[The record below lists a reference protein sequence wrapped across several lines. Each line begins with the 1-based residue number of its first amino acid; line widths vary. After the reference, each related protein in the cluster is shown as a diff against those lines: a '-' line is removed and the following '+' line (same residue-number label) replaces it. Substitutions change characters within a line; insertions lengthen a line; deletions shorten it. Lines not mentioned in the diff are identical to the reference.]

1 MQKKKNKFKDPEK
14 YFFEQKWFKILC
26 VIGFYIFLYY
36 PFNGTFQIEK
46 KELISLNATVKEN
59 SKSGGRRNPIKIHF
73 QTNEY
78 SNRFG
83 IYAGGAYGRYTEI
96 NQSLIKNTKITIKI
110 HRDNLKKLK
119 IESEIIP
126 VYFLSDSTGII
137 FDEAEFNQG
146 ENSRDRNINIFF
158 TIIFISVICKILA
171 E

>member
-119 IESEIIP
+119 IESEIIYLTKFNKSCK
-126 VYFLSDSTGII
+126 VKFLYSQQIV
-137 FDEAEFNQG
+137 FK
-146 ENSRDRNINIFF
+146 IFF
-158 TIIFISVICKILA
+158 ISKLNIWQYWTLSIRRILRFCY
-171 E
+171 